1 MDERGA
7 NGSGGDGGNFGDDEQ
22 YASDATIV
30 EDFAKPLIVRAGQ
43 AMCRIGFAGN
53 RIGEAFGELAL
64 DLRAD
69 GDPGPMAARMI
80 RADALCAN
88 AERNLEDMLE
98 IIRAARELFIEQA
111 RIATDQEKELNT

>member
-1 MDERGA
+1 VDERA
-7 NGSGGDGGNFGDDEQ
+7 RNGGGDGRLDIDVDT
-22 YASDATIV
+22 SDATVV

-43 AMCRIGFAGN
+43 SMCRIGQAGS

-64 DLRAD
+64 DLVGA
-69 GDPGPMAARMI
+69 GGPGPRAVRMI

-98 IIRAARELFIEQA
+98 LIRAARELFIEQA
-111 RIATDQEKELNT
+111 RIATEQERILNR